1 MENRNQNTEVN
12 QKGNLKMNGLSATI
26 YQLISNSYL
35 KSVRAYQI
43 KKYQDATP
51 YVSKESLYNIFPEKR
66 NPEIQNMWNFAG
78 ILMNDIWEYPETV
91 PYQERLVAL
100 PFDIVQNLDEK
111 TRNDVV
117 NLYRKAS
124 SPYGLRVRACDD
136 CYFIYWDEIQL
147 ANTPLEELGI
157 NYYQLM
163 VQNKG
168 NKEKVNKTL
177 EKILRK

>member
-1 MENRNQNTEVN
+1 MEKRHQNTEKV
-12 QKGNLKMNGLSATI
+12 NLKRNGLSETI

-35 KSVRAYQI
+35 KSVQAYQI

-51 YVSKESLYNIFPEKR
+51 YISKESSYNINIFPEKR
-66 NPEIQNMWNFAG
+66 NPEIQKMWNFAG
-78 ILMNDIWEYPETV
+78 ILMNAIWAYPETV
-91 PYQERLVAL
+91 PYQERMMTL

-124 SPYGLRVRACDD
+124 SPYGLRVHACDD
-136 CYFIYWDEIQL
+136 YYFIYWDEIQL
-147 ANTPLEELGI
+147 TNTPLEELGI

-168 NKEKVNKTL
+168 NKEEVNETL
-177 EKILRK
+177 QKILRK